1 MIHDIFFVP
10 INFSDS
16 LPRVITSSL
25 SSKSLHTTGLGLI
38 PENLAEATMHLYT
51 ENRQISDFLLVLF
64 LLQEAPLYLITIW
77 VLRQN
82 LIQKARSPLT
92 IKFFMRLSL

>member
-16 LPRVITSSL
+16 LPRVITLSL

-38 PENLAEATMHLYT
+38 RENLAEATMHLHT
-51 ENRQISDFLLVLF
+51 ENHQISDFLLVLF
-64 LLQEAPLYLITIW
+64 SPARGTLVPNNYLG
-77 VLRQN
+77 LMPESHSE
-82 LIQKARSPLT
+82 SPGP
-92 IKFFMRLSL
+92 INH

>member
-1 MIHDIFFVP
+1 
-10 INFSDS
+10 
-16 LPRVITSSL
+16 
-25 SSKSLHTTGLGLI
+25 
-38 PENLAEATMHLYT
+38 MHLYT